1 MSKQQRRKAQRPV
14 KPSDSVSEKAADGE
28 HSETALDETLAAV
41 PEETRI
47 AYVQAA
53 SFKGPLPPPILFE
66 HYDQVLPG
74 SAERILQL
82 TEKEQSHRQQWET
95 SVLDAQKSD
104 IRRGQWMGF
113 GLGVC
118 GIVAALVC
126 AFLDR
131 PYIGVA
137 SLATVIAGIATSI
150 LSKRQSNPE
159 D

>member
-1 MSKQQRRKAQRPV
+1 MNKQQRRKSQRST
-14 KPSDSVSEKAADGE
+14 KPPAAAPEKPASTDP
-28 HSETALDETLAAV
+28 ALNDTLAEV
-41 PEETRI
+41 PEETKI

-66 HYDQVLPG
+66 HYNRVLPG

-82 TEKEQSHRQQWET
+82 TENEQSHRQQWET
-95 SVLDAQKSD
+95 SVLDAQRSD

-113 GLGVC
+113 GLGIC

-137 SLATVIAGIATSI
+137 SLATVVAGIATSMFN
-150 LSKRQSNPE
+150 KRQSHTE
-159 D
+159 S